1 MPTINS
7 LAKVVA
13 KPLPRMISP
22 KTQAILDYLLVGS
35 FLGTATWFWRH
46 NKRAAIAAMLCGSA
60 KLAVTLLTDNPGG
73 VRKIITPHARREIDL
88 GLAAMVAT
96 MPEFFAFKDEPQKKF
111 FLAQG
116 ALITIGSELTQY
128 PERSGKRKER
138 ARAA

>member
-1 MPTINS
+1 MPTLNS

-13 KPLPRMISP
+13 KPLPRVISP
-22 KTQAILDYLLVGS
+22 RGQAILDYVLVGS

-46 NKRAAIAAMLCGSA
+46 NKRAALAALLCGGA

-73 VRKIITPHARREIDL
+73 VRRVITPRARREIDL

-116 ALITIGSELTQY
+116 ALITIGSELTRY
-128 PERSGKRKER
+128 PERSSGRKER
-138 ARAA
+138 SRAA

>member
-13 KPLPRMISP
+13 KPLPRVISP
-22 KTQAILDYLLVGS
+22 RAQAVLDYVLVGS
-35 FLGTATWFWRH
+35 FLGTAAWFWRH
-46 NKRAAIAAMLCGSA
+46 NKRAALAALLCGGA

-73 VRKIITPHARREIDL
+73 VKRIITPRARREIDL

-128 PERSGKRKER
+128 PQRSSSRKER
-138 ARAA
+138 SRAA

>member
-1 MPTINS
+1 MPTINT

-13 KPLPRMISP
+13 KPLPRVISP

-35 FLGTATWFWRH
+35 FLGTASWFWRH
-46 NKRAAIAAMLCGSA
+46 NKRAAIAALLCGGA

-73 VRKIITPHARREIDL
+73 VRKIITPRARREIDL

-111 FLAQG
+111 FIAQG
-116 ALITIGSELTQY
+116 ALITIGSELTKY
-128 PERSGKRKER
+128 AGHSRGKKERS
-138 ARAA
+138 RAA

>member
-7 LAKVVA
+7 LARVAA

-22 KTQAILDYLLVGS
+22 KAQAILDYLLVGS
-35 FLGTATWFWRH
+35 FFGTATWFWRH
-46 NKRAAIAAMLCGSA
+46 NKRAAVAAMLCGSA

-111 FLAQG
+111 FLTQG

-128 PERSGKRKER
+128 PERSSKRKER
-138 ARAA
+138 SRAA

>member
-1 MPTINS
+1 MLIINS

>member
-22 KTQAILDYLLVGS
+22 KTQAILDYLRVGS

-46 NKRAAIAAMLCGSA
+46 NKRAAIAALLCGSA

>member
-1 MPTINS
+1 MPTITS
-7 LAKVVA
+7 IARVIA
-13 KPLPRMISP
+13 KPLPRVISP
-22 KTQAILDYLLVGS
+22 KTQAVLDYLLVGS
-35 FLGTATWFWRH
+35 FFGTASWFWRH
-46 NKRAAIAAMLCGSA
+46 NKRAALAAVLCGGA

-73 VRKIITPHARREIDL
+73 VRRVITPHARREIDL

-128 PERSGKRKER
+128 PESSGRKER
-138 ARAA
+138 VRAA